1 MEAPETIEPEIITP
15 NKKNINIDFI
25 EELKVKNKK
34 GNYKIQ
40 FGIIQNQNELVI
52 RVALEQSEDL
62 FYYQHFYTLFEI
74 KKLSKAFT
82 IFETVKDLIIF
93 LKTLNFEI
101 EEKNDYVNIKF
112 FIYMIDG
119 QNKLIQLSLEKN
131 VQDKNH
137 IIKYFLEE
145 IKAYKKDMSNL
156 GEIMKQEI
164 STLKKNNLKY
174 ENDIKLL
181 KENNSSMNKE
191 ISSLKDHIMNLNE
204 NIQNNIQTITKLNED
219 NKCFRTIIFILF
231 ILLVFGFVY
240 GYYKIH
246 DIKNSL
252 NSLSNDI
259 TYLKYSVRKKVHRAS
274 FPWTLPW
281 TLF

>member
-181 KENNSSMNKE
+181 KENNSSKV
-191 ISSLKDHIMNLNE
+191 NL
-204 NIQNNIQTITKLNED
+204 
-219 NKCFRTIIFILF
+219 IF
-231 ILLVFGFVY
+231 
-240 GYYKIH
+240 
-246 DIKNSL
+246 S
-252 NSLSNDI
+252 
-259 TYLKYSVRKKVHRAS
+259 T
-274 FPWTLPW
+274 T
-281 TLF
+281 

>member
-34 GNYKIQ
+34 GNYEIQ

-52 RVALEQSEDL
+52 RVSLEQLEDL

-74 KKLSKAFT
+74 RKLSKAFAV
-82 IFETVKDLIIF
+82 FETVKDLIIF

-119 QNKLIQLSLEKN
+119 QNKLIQLSLEKK

-145 IKAYKKDMSNL
+145 IKSFRNN
-156 GEIMKQEI
+156 MKNSEEKLNQEI
-164 STLKKNNLKY
+164 S
-174 ENDIKLL
+174 LL
-181 KENNSSMNKE
+181 KEQNLRYQNE
-191 ISSLKDHIMNLNE
+191 IIKLK
-204 NIQNNIQTITKLNED
+204 ED
-219 NKCFRTIIFILF
+219 NK
-231 ILLVFGFVY
+231 
-240 GYYKIH
+240 KE
-246 DIKNSL
+246 
-252 NSLSNDI
+252 
-259 TYLKYSVRKKVHRAS
+259 
-274 FPWTLPW
+274 
-281 TLF
+281 

>member
-1 MEAPETIEPEIITP
+1 MEVPETIVPEIITP

-40 FGIIQNQNELVI
+40 FGIMQNQNELVI
-52 RVALEQSEDL
+52 RIALEQSEDL

-74 KKLSKAFT
+74 RKLSKAFAV
-82 IFETVKDLIIF
+82 FETVKDLIIF
-93 LKTLNFEI
+93 LKKLNFEI
-101 EEKNDYVNIKF
+101 EEKNGYVNIKF

-164 STLKKNNLKY
+164 SILKMNNLIY

-181 KENNSSMNKE
+181 KENNSSMNEE
-191 ISSLKDHIMNLNE
+191 ISSLKDHIE
-204 NIQNNIQTITKLNED
+204 KLN
-219 NKCFRTIIFILF
+219 
-231 ILLVFGFVY
+231 
-240 GYYKIH
+240 
-246 DIKNSL
+246 KN
-252 NSLSNDI
+252 N
-259 TYLKYSVRKKVHRAS
+259 
-274 FPWTLPW
+274 
-281 TLF
+281 

>member
-52 RVALEQSEDL
+52 RVSLEQLEDL

-74 KKLSKAFT
+74 RKLSKAFAV
-82 IFETVKDLIIF
+82 FETVKDLIIF
-93 LKTLNFEI
+93 LKKLNFEI
-101 EEKNDYVNIKF
+101 EEKNGYVNIKF

-119 QNKLIQLSLEKN
+119 QNKLIQLSLEKK

-145 IKAYKKDMSNL
+145 IKAYKKDMMNL

-164 STLKKNNLKY
+164 STLKKNNLIY
-174 ENDIKLL
+174 DNDK
-181 KENNSSMNKE
+181 
-191 ISSLKDHIMNLNE
+191 
-204 NIQNNIQTITKLNED
+204 Q
-219 NKCFRTIIFILF
+219 
-231 ILLVFGFVY
+231 
-240 GYYKIH
+240 
-246 DIKNSL
+246 
-252 NSLSNDI
+252 
-259 TYLKYSVRKKVHRAS
+259 
-274 FPWTLPW
+274 
-281 TLF
+281 

>member
-40 FGIIQNQNELVI
+40 FGIIQNQNGLVI

-74 KKLSKAFT
+74 KKLSKAFA

-137 IIKYFLEE
+137 IIKYFLKE
-145 IKAYKKDMSNL
+145 IKAYKKDMLNL
-156 GEIMKQEI
+156 REIMKQEI

-204 NIQNNIQTITKLNED
+204 NIQNNIQTITKLNEE
-219 NKCFRTIIFILF
+219 NTCFRRIIFILF

-252 NSLSNDI
+252 SNDI
-259 TYLKYSVRKKVHRAS
+259 TDLKYSVRKKVHGAS

-281 TLF
+281 TLL

>member
-40 FGIIQNQNELVI
+40 FGIIQNENELVI

-181 KENNSSMNKE
+181 KENNSSKV
-191 ISSLKDHIMNLNE
+191 
-204 NIQNNIQTITKLNED
+204 
-219 NKCFRTIIFILF
+219 III
-231 ILLVFGFVY
+231 
-240 GYYKIH
+240 
-246 DIKNSL
+246 
-252 NSLSNDI
+252 
-259 TYLKYSVRKKVHRAS
+259 
-274 FPWTLPW
+274 
-281 TLF
+281 